1 MTKVDICVSI
11 DGDEL
16 IEALLDTMDCDD
28 IVDMFKTI
36 ESELDDADFTKDVL
50 VEILRNLYVDGCDVK
65 EILGDDMKWIAG
77 MFA

>member
-16 IEALLDTMDCDD
+16 IEAILDTMDCDD

-36 ESELDDADFTKDVL
+36 ESELEDGFFTKGVL

-65 EILGDDMKWIAG
+65 EILGDDMEWIAG